1 MWQEKSEVSQA
12 SASWS
17 SHVGKTDVRQRNKWS
32 WCVCDSQVPG
42 VCASVCVCVN
52 VCVHMCER
60 EVCEWLIWRK
70 SEFVRHYDF
79 ELKDTIFRNHTVCRF
94 LLMEALSRN
103 LTYKHLPD
111 GGGEVWPQVPKYN
124 TPEVQI
130 QWRTVA
136 DSLNLSLYKQEFS
149 SVQFSH
155 SVMSNSLQPHE

>member
-42 VCASVCVCVN
+42 VCASVCVCVC
-52 VCVHMCER
+52 VCVCVWMCVCTCVKDR
-60 EVCEWLIWRK
+60 EVCEQLIWRK

-111 GGGEVWPQVPKYN
+111 GGGEVWPQFPKYN

-130 QWRTVA
+130 QWWTVV
-136 DSLNLSLYKQEFS
+136 DSLNLSPYKQE
-149 SVQFSH
+149 
-155 SVMSNSLQPHE
+155 